1 MFQEA
6 WPPVFA
12 RQQRQPQAGLAAENM
27 YIVHW
32 ASVAA
37 VAHSQ
42 AVENTPKSFVWS
54 APSHELL
61 ACESWKSSQ
70 TGGDGGSGLLYCA
83 AAGKTRKRRHAV
95 FISLKAAVG
104 NLSSCA
110 DTPPRSSLSGDTD
123 LGGDS
128 QARRNICD

>member
-37 VAHSQ
+37 IAHSQ
-42 AVENTPKSFVWS
+42 AAENTPKSFVWS

-70 TGGDGGSGLLYCA
+70 TGGGDGGDGGEGVGGGEGRDGGGSGHLHERPLVQLVL
-83 AAGKTRKRRHAV
+83 G
-95 FISLKAAVG
+95 
-104 NLSSCA
+104 
-110 DTPPRSSLSGDTD
+110 SGS
-123 LGGDS
+123 GHW
-128 QARRNICD
+128 

>member
-12 RQQRQPQAGLAAENM
+12 RQQRQPQSGLAAENM

-37 VAHSQ
+37 IAHSQ
-42 AVENTPKSFVWS
+42 ADENTPKFFVWS

-70 TGGDGGSGLLYCA
+70 TGGDGG
-83 AAGKTRKRRHAV
+83 
-95 FISLKAAVG
+95 
-104 NLSSCA
+104 
-110 DTPPRSSLSGDTD
+110 
-123 LGGDS
+123 GGDKGGEGGEGAGGS
-128 QARRNICD
+128 EGGSGGDCGSGGGWSE